1 MANKK
6 TVKKP
11 VENPEVLNA
20 EVRSDGVGEHPAV
33 QALLADEFSKAD
45 DLEAARIARAVYKL
59 IAPEMDKKA
68 EVVFDERFAKYMA
81 WAEAREKE
89 RQKDDDDRMKW
100 MEEQITKAD
109 KLRATSEYDKAKIAV
124 KTQEMFANAKAEAIA
139 EAADAKLKFAE
150 KCARAPKVQITSYGR
165 PIRTRNG
172 IQYVPEVIK
181 MIIGTQAVGF
191 ALKVGEPT
199 EVPDFIATEYAN
211 RRREATRLNTLNT
224 DLSADNMKRFE
235 DVAAKH
241 PEIDPRGN
249 INIMSGEEIL
259 KLAEANKGVSDA

>member
-1 MANKK
+1 MVNEK
-6 TVKKP
+6 T

-20 EVRSDGVGEHPAV
+20 EVRSDGVGEHSAV
-33 QALLADEFSKAD
+33 QTLLSDKFQEAD

-59 IAPEMDKKA
+59 IATDMDKRM
-68 EVVFDERFAKYMA
+68 EVEFDERFTKYMA

-89 RQKDDDDRMKW
+89 RQKYDDDRMKW
-100 MEEQITKAD
+100 MEEQIAKAD
-109 KLRATSEYDKAKIAV
+109 KLRPASEYDKAKVAV
-124 KTQEMFANAKAEAIA
+124 KTQEMFANAKAEAMA
-139 EAADAKLKFAE
+139 EAANAKLKFAE

-172 IQYVPEVIK
+172 IQYVPEVIN

-191 ALKVGEPT
+191 TLKVGEPT
-199 EVPDFIATEYAN
+199 EVPDFIAAEYAH
-211 RRREATRLNTLNT
+211 RRRESTRLNQLST

-235 DVAAKH
+235 DVAKRH

-249 INIMSGEEIL
+249 VNVMSGEEIL
-259 KLAEANKGVSDA
+259 KLAEANKGVRDA